1 MSDGDA
7 GGRGDA
13 GTEAAGEPA
22 ADNPPVRRVSDWDA
36 ERLRGLATEYE
47 TPLYVQDLDR
57 VRENCERLL
66 AAFPEADV
74 RYAVKAH
81 TGRAVL
87 EAVELA
93 GLDAECA
100 SAGELDRAL
109 AAGFGGS
116 RLHYTAVNPPARD
129 LDYVAGVAEAEP
141 DLTVTVGAVDT
152 LDRLAARGYDGR
164 VCVRVNPGVGAGHH
178 EKVTTGGAAKFG
190 IPYDRAAEATRD
202 AAERFDVVGIH
213 AHAGSGIDPDQLD
226 SHRELVAR
234 MGELARELAE
244 PSGEEPTADVDP
256 LNLEYVDVGGG
267 FGVPYEEDAPALDLS
282 AVAEATREAVAP
294 LPDVVDLAIE
304 PGRYVVADAGVLLT
318 RVNTVKPTPDETVVG
333 VDAGMTDLLRP
344 AMYDAYHPIRNLGGG
359 RGRDGSDAPPIAER
373 EATPVTVA
381 GPICET
387 GDTLCRDRA
396 LADPARGDLLAVGV
410 AGAYGYEMASQYNSR
425 PRPAE
430 VALDDGTATVARRRE
445 TLGDLT
451 TVERDAAER
460 HRTDRPEGGR

>member
-1 MSDGDA
+1 MNHRDA
-7 GGRGDA
+7 GA
-13 GTEAAGEPA
+13 EATDGPPA
-22 ADNPPVRRVSDWDA
+22 DPSVRHVSDWDA
-36 ERLRGLATEYE
+36 DRLAELAAEHE

-57 VRENCERLL
+57 VRENCERLRS
-66 AAFPEADV
+66 AFPDADV

-87 EAVELA
+87 ETVRDA

-100 SAGELDRAL
+100 SAGEVDRAL
-109 AAGFGGS
+109 AAGFDGS

-129 LDYVAGVAEAEP
+129 LDYVVGVAAAEP
-141 DLTVTVGAVDT
+141 DLTVTVGALDT
-152 LDRLAARGYDGR
+152 LDRLAERGYDGR

-190 IPYDRAAEATRD
+190 IPYARAAEAARS
-202 AAERFDVVGIH
+202 AAERFDVVGVH
-213 AHAGSGIDPDQLD
+213 AHAGSGIDPEQLD

-234 MGELARELAE
+234 MGDLAREL
-244 PSGEEPTADVDP
+244 VDP
-256 LNLEYVDVGGG
+256 DDGSADPLDLAYVDVGGG

-282 AVAEATREAVAP
+282 AVAAATREAVAP
-294 LPDVVDLAIE
+294 LPGGVDLAVE

-359 RGRDGSDAPPIAER
+359 RERGGSPPPEDR

-387 GDTLCRDRA
+387 GDTLGRNRA
-396 LADPARGDLLAVGV
+396 LADPTRGDLLAVGV

-451 TVERDAAER
+451 AVERDATR
-460 HRTDRPEGGR
+460 HRADGTEGAR

>member
-1 MSDGDA
+1 MS
-7 GGRGDA
+7 
-13 GTEAAGEPA
+13 GTEPVGE
-22 ADNPPVRRVSDWDA
+22 NPPVRRVSDWDA
-36 ERLRGLATEYE
+36 ARLRDLATEHG

-66 AAFPEADV
+66 AAFPDADV

-87 EAVELA
+87 EAVRDA

-100 SAGELDRAL
+100 SAGEVDRAL
-109 AAGFGGS
+109 AAGFDGS

-129 LDYVAGVAEAEP
+129 LDYVAEVAEANP
-141 DLTVTVGAVDT
+141 DLTVTAGAVDT
-152 LDRLAARGYDGR
+152 LDRLAERGYDGR

-190 IPYDRAAEATRD
+190 VPHDRAAAVARE

-234 MGELARELAE
+234 MGELARDLID
-244 PSGEEPTADVDP
+244 PSDRDADPID
-256 LNLEYVDVGGG
+256 LEYVDVGGG
-267 FGVPYEEDAPALDLS
+267 FGVPYEEAAPPLDLS

-294 LPDVVDLAIE
+294 LPAGVDLAVE

-359 RGRDGSDAPPIAER
+359 RDRDGGEGGDGTAAPAPAER

-387 GDTLCRDRA
+387 GDALCRNRA
-396 LADPARGDLLAVGV
+396 LADPVRGDLLAVGV

-430 VALDDGTATVARRRE
+430 VALDDGTATTARRRE

-451 TVERDAAER
+451 VVEREAATDRDGPATTDRDGPGAER
-460 HRTDRPEGGR
+460 

>member
-1 MSDGDA
+1 MSDADA
-7 GGRGDA
+7 S
-13 GTEAAGEPA
+13 AAPTAPDE
-22 ADNPPVRRVSDWDA
+22 NSPVRRVSDWDA
-36 ERLRGLATEYE
+36 DRLRDLAAEHE
-47 TPLYVQDLDR
+47 TPLYVQDIDR

-66 AAFPEADV
+66 AAFPDADV

-87 EAVELA
+87 EAVRDA

-100 SAGELDRAL
+100 SAGEVDRAL
-109 AAGFGGS
+109 AAGFDGS

-129 LDYVAGVAEAEP
+129 LDYVAGVAAAEP

-152 LDRLAARGYDGR
+152 LDRLAERGYDGR

-190 IPYDRAAEATRD
+190 IPYDRAADAARD
-202 AAERFDVVGIH
+202 AAERFDVVGVH
-213 AHAGSGIDPDQLD
+213 AHAGSGIDPEQLD

-234 MGELARELAE
+234 MGDLAREL
-244 PSGEEPTADVDP
+244 VDP
-256 LNLEYVDVGGG
+256 DGDAAPVDLDYVDVGGG
-267 FGVPYEEDAPALDLS
+267 FGVPYEEDAPPLDLP

-294 LPDVVDLAIE
+294 LPDGTDLAVE

-359 RGRDGSDAPPIAER
+359 RDRDGGDAPPVAER

-387 GDTLCRDRA
+387 GDTLGTNRA
-396 LADPARGDLLAVGV
+396 LADPRRGDLLAVGI

-430 VALDDGTATVARRRE
+430 VALDDGTATVVRRRE
-445 TLGDLT
+445 ALDDLT
-451 TVERDAAER
+451 TVEREAAR
-460 HRTDRPEGGR
+460 GRADRTEGGR

>member
-1 MSDGDA
+1 MSESDA
-7 GGRGDA
+7 
-13 GTEAAGEPA
+13 AAESRA
-22 ADNPPVRRVSDWDA
+22 NPSVRRVSDWDA
-36 ERLRGLATEYE
+36 ARLRDLAAEHG

-57 VRENCERLL
+57 VRRNCERLL
-66 AAFPEADV
+66 AAFPDADV

-87 EAVELA
+87 EAVRDA

-100 SAGELDRAL
+100 SAGEVDRAL
-109 AAGFGGS
+109 AAGFDGS

-129 LDYVAGVAEAEP
+129 LDYVVNAAEADP
-141 DLTVTVGAVDT
+141 DLTVTAGAVDT
-152 LDRLAARGYDGR
+152 LDRLAERGYDGR

-190 IPYDRAAEATRD
+190 IPYDRAATVARE

-234 MGELARELAE
+234 MGDLARELID
-244 PSGEEPTADVDP
+244 PSDEETDPVD
-256 LNLEYVDVGGG
+256 LEYVDVGGG
-267 FGVPYEEDAPALDLS
+267 FGVPYEEDAPPLDLP
-282 AVAEATREAVAP
+282 AVAAATREAVAP
-294 LPDVVDLAIE
+294 LPAGVDLAIE

-318 RVNTVKPTPDETVVG
+318 RVNTVKPTPTETVVG

-344 AMYDAYHPIRNLGGG
+344 AMYDAYHPIRNLDGG
-359 RGRDGSDAPPIAER
+359 REHDGTDGGAGDDAPAPEDR

-387 GDTLCRDRA
+387 GDTLCRNRA
-396 LADPARGDLLAVGV
+396 LADPVRGDLLVVGV

-430 VALDDGTATVARRRE
+430 VALDDGTATTARRRE

-451 TVERDAAER
+451 TVEREAIPDGD
-460 HRTDRPEGGR
+460 RTGSTTHDDRPEADR